1 MPAGVD
7 GISRNPTRVVRSS
20 LIVTVS
26 SIMPSS
32 TVKLCFKRIFLTL
45 L

>member
-26 SIMPSS
+26 SIMPFFHGEIMLSENIV
-32 TVKLCFKRIFLTL
+32 TVL
-45 L
+45 